1 MTKCNLFGQITL
13 PPTRTQA
20 DDAAFQLGSG
30 NGKSKM
36 RTFDQRMTKILKNHA
51 IDQNLIQTR
60 KKMTKCNLFGQIT
73 LPPTRTQA
81 DDAAFPPGS
90 GNGKNKSLCF

>member
-1 MTKCNLFGQITL
+1 MAVASKISKYSDACNKINKELQSCEGRI
-13 PPTRTQA
+13 
-20 DDAAFQLGSG
+20 
-30 NGKSKM
+30 
-36 RTFDQRMTKILKNHA
+36 TKILKNHA

-60 KKMTKCNLFGQIT
+60 KKMTKCNLFGQST

-81 DDAAFPPGS
+81 DDAAFPLGS